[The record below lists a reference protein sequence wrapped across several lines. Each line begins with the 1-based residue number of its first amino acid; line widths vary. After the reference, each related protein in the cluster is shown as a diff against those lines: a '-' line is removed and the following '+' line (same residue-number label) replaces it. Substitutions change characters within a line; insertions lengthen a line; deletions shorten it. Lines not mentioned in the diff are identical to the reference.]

1 MESARKGP
9 NVVAKTLN
17 SISVYILSIRKVE
30 ERLKDLLAEILSS
43 MQSQIV
49 FLAPLIAGIVVGIS
63 SMMTNVLLKLGET
76 LSKSAGSTEGI
87 SFMGLSP
94 NVIGLFKL
102 DSVIS
107 PYFFQAVIGIYLVQ
121 VIIILTVLS
130 VRIKNGEDILSVEN
144 ELGKNLIKS
153 TMLYFIVS
161 LVGILIFR
169 GLASTILPGGLG

>member
-1 MESARKGP
+1 M
-9 NVVAKTLN
+9 
-17 SISVYILSIRKVE
+17 YILSIRKVE
-30 ERLKDLLAEILSS
+30 ERLKDLLADILSS

-76 LSKSAGSTEGI
+76 LSKQAGSAEGVN
-87 SFMGLSP
+87 FMGLSP

-107 PYFFQAVIGIYLVQ
+107 PYFFQAVIGIYVVQ
-121 VIIILTVLS
+121 IIIILTILS
-130 VRIKNGEDILSVEN
+130 VRIKNGEDTLSVEN
-144 ELGKNLIKS
+144 ELGKNLIRS

-161 LVGILIFR
+161 LIGILIFKT
-169 GLASTILPGGLG
+169 LAGTIIAGGF